1 MSGAELCGKS
11 SGDRGTQRVGLS
23 LCPLSQ
29 SADLRP
35 CVYRGPKKPDFP
47 GDARGEELTC
57 QRRRHKGCEFEP
69 WVKKIPWRR
78 AWQPIPMFLPGESH
92 EQRSLVGYCPQGH
105 KKSDKTEMT

>member
-47 GDARGEELTC
+47 GGTDQDAEGCGHLGMFILEKRED
-57 QRRRHKGCEFEP
+57 RRITISSLQVFMEFP
-69 WVKKIPWRR
+69 
-78 AWQPIPMFLPGESH
+78 
-92 EQRSLVGYCPQGH
+92 
-105 KKSDKTEMT
+105 